1 MLLSLNGNDICDLDK
16 FASLQGY
23 ILCKIQWR
31 WEMSTGEEKK
41 IKLQGKNGKEKEKI
55 ASKNWVTKKLPQIY
69 TANHATFQYSYGKL
83 QYRFAIPSGTP
94 SIVWWGKIYLKGG
107 GGGDKMHNIY
117 PCIFISWSLLLDCV
131 HC

>member
-1 MLLSLNGNDICDLDK
+1 MQNTKAVVNDHWGRK
-16 FASLQGY
+16 KNKAAG
-23 ILCKIQWR
+23 KKWKGK
-31 WEMSTGEEKK
+31 GENC
-41 IKLQGKNGKEKEKI
+41 I
-55 ASKNWVTKKLPQIY
+55 KKLGDQEVTANIY